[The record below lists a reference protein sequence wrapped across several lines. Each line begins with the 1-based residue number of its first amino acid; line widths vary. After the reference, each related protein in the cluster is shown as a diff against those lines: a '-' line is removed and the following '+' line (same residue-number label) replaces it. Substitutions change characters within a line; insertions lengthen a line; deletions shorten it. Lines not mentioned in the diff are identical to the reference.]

1 MRQTTERTGAGI
13 ATVLALLLLA
23 GPGVSGQAPAPAT
36 RTDSQGG
43 VTVKAN
49 YITATYLKATPND
62 PLSGKVDL
70 VRTIVIAITLDTHS
84 GDLSRYDFVKNA
96 LLRNDRGQQVAP
108 VRWIATADGA
118 HHRSGGLVFPRTDQ
132 AGKAFEPQAKTV
144 ELILR
149 DLGGVSERVLRWTLP
164 LE

>member
-1 MRQTTERTGAGI
+1 MQDTIQMTAGA
-13 ATVLALLLLA
+13 AVLLALVA
-23 GPGVSGQAPAPAT
+23 SSTPTGFAQAQVT

-43 VTVKAN
+43 ITVKAT
-49 YITATYLKATPND
+49 YITATYLKARPND
-62 PLSGKVDL
+62 ALSGKVDL
-70 VRTIVIAITLDTHS
+70 ERTIVIAITLDTHS

-118 HHRSGGLVFPRTDQ
+118 HHRSGGLVFPRADQ
-132 AGKAFEPQAKTV
+132 AGKTFEPQAKIV